1 MIELVLSLMLI
12 SMLLFAFIGDLLQYA
27 VRIIV
32 SLLNQPN
39 LSTHLVTLTMLIN
52 RFGSAVGLLLIGFLI
67 DSGITSSEL
76 SGIYAIFV
84 LCLGG
89 AYWFAAQFPEL
100 GIRLLAP
107 FVMRYYK
114 VVVNIPDIKYDQESR
129 DKINLDIAIIFNI
142 ALLGFLVP
150 SIAAAIFPEYR
161 ATLLQTGFL
170 INSFATLY
178 SALKIEKRLVLVLNN
193 GTEVDKLRVYRNFM
207 RGRSVGSIIS
217 FVPLIVIFLFM

>member
-76 SGIYAIFV
+76 SGIYTIFV

-89 AYWFAAQFPEL
+89 AYWFTAQFPKL
-100 GIRLLAP
+100 GLRLLAP
-107 FVMRYYK
+107 FVVRYYK
-114 VVVNIPDIKYDQESR
+114 VAVNIPDIKYDQELR
-129 DKINLDIAIIFNI
+129 DKISLDIAIVFNI

-150 SIAAAIFPEYR
+150 SITAAIFPEYR
-161 ATLLQTGFL
+161 ATLLQMGFL
-170 INSFATLY
+170 LNSFATLY

-193 GTEVDKLRVYRNFM
+193 GSEVDKLRVYRNFM
-207 RGRSVGSIIS
+207 RARAVGSIIS
-217 FVPLIVIFLFM
+217 FVPLIVIFLLM